1 MLVQENREIN
11 LQSNLEKCKLIRLSE
26 YSMFL
31 LPNFEIYLEKKRYFC
46 KCSAFVS
53 AFLKSL
59 LWAAWVAPIREGFLT
74 DREKEWKHFKFC
86 GISSPVEEGWKAGRK
101 ARKKEGRKEELLLA
115 WSLQSTLMEH
125 NWDQSYN
132 ECLVLSQLHCY
143 TRRLGCV
150 EQGKHYLKFA
160 LKVI

>member
-59 LWAAWVAPIREGFLT
+59 LWAAWVAPIRAGFLT
-74 DREKEWKHFKFC
+74 DREKE
-86 GISSPVEEGWKAGRK
+86 
-101 ARKKEGRKEELLLA
+101 
-115 WSLQSTLMEH
+115 
-125 NWDQSYN
+125 
-132 ECLVLSQLHCY
+132 
-143 TRRLGCV
+143 
-150 EQGKHYLKFA
+150 
-160 LKVI
+160 